1 MIPAAGTPMNKRAES
16 KVTTGPD
23 LIHAQLQITGVKLVS
38 GLPDDWLV
46 PLMARIDRDPQIV
59 QVRVARESEAVGV
72 CGGAF
77 FGGAPACALMGIA
90 GLLASAHEFALFNN
104 AHQVPLFILA
114 SLRGTIEDPRTYQV
128 AQGLVGLPYL
138 DALQIPHMTI
148 DRIDDLELIQA
159 AYKRSRLVKRPMVCF
174 LTKQVLFHGLAE
186 NSGE

>member
-1 MIPAAGTPMNKRAES
+1 MIPAAGTPMNKGAES
-16 KVTTGPD
+16 TVTTGPD
-23 LIHAQLQITGVKLVS
+23 LVHEQLQITGIKLVS

-46 PLMARIDRDPQIV
+46 PLMARIDRDPHIV

-90 GLLASAHEFALFNN
+90 GLLACAHEFALFNN

-174 LTKQVLFHGLAE
+174 LMKQVLFHGLAE